1 MMLVSPITTDED
13 IDELVNQW
21 DRYLAENWREVKND

>member
-1 MMLVSPITTDED
+1 MMLVSPIITDED

-21 DRYLAENWREVKND
+21 DRYLAEISEGSQK